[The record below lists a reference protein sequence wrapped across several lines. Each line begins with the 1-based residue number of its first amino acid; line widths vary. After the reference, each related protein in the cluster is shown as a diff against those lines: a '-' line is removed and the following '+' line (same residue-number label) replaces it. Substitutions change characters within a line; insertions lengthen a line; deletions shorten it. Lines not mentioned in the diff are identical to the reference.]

1 MKKHITILLIL
12 SISFVSFGQT
22 SIKPKNKIEISE
34 VNESLDIKILIELEK
49 IKTEKKHLEKEV
61 SKLER
66 LIEKEISSTNEKL
79 KEQKEDT
86 KDLINI
92 YVFFIG
98 IVLALIGAAINFFG
112 KIAIKKRVEQI
123 IQNTAEE
130 YAESKTN
137 EVISQKVTDDY
148 ISKIIKKKGDA
159 EIERLLNEL
168 KTKGNYTIESIKK
181 KGNDIIN
188 SVWAA
193 PPKHIET
200 AIELDA
206 TDEEIKQKQ
215 ENLRADEFFNL
226 AFNTKDHKI
235 RISLYENVL
244 ELEPENYNALNN
256 IGVAYNDLYKFK
268 KAIEYLSKAIKL
280 EPNNSLAFANRAN
293 SYNQLDEFD
302 LSISDANK
310 SIELNQKN
318 EWPYAIKGNVLTKQQ
333 KFIEAEE
340 ILNKSIELNPKSAVA
355 YFNRGYFNEETK
367 RYDESI
373 SDYLKAEELGYLNL
387 AFLYNNL
394 AVGYRRIKEFD
405 KAISYIQKAREVNPD
420 WPNLDGTMALIYS
433 DKGDKEN
440 FYKFLKQALD
450 KGCPVWNYLSDYAF
464 DPYRN
469 EKRLEKLIEPY
480 KKNYYA

>member
-12 SISFVSFGQT
+12 SISFVFFGQT
-22 SIKPKNKIEISE
+22 SIKPKNKLEISE
-34 VNESLDIKILIELEK
+34 VNKYLDIKILIELEK
-49 IKTEKKHLEKEV
+49 IKTEKIHLEEEV

-168 KTKGNYTIESIKK
+168 KTKGNDTIESIKK

-200 AIELDA
+200 SIELDA

-215 ENLRADEFFNL
+215 ENIRADEFFNL

-310 SIELNQKN
+310 SIELNPKN
-318 EWPYAIKGNVLTKQQ
+318 E
-333 KFIEAEE
+333 
-340 ILNKSIELNPKSAVA
+340 
-355 YFNRGYFNEETK
+355 
-367 RYDESI
+367 
-373 SDYLKAEELGYLNL
+373 
-387 AFLYNNL
+387 
-394 AVGYRRIKEFD
+394 
-405 KAISYIQKAREVNPD
+405 
-420 WPNLDGTMALIYS
+420 
-433 DKGDKEN
+433 
-440 FYKFLKQALD
+440 
-450 KGCPVWNYLSDYAF
+450 
-464 DPYRN
+464 
-469 EKRLEKLIEPY
+469 
-480 KKNYYA
+480 

>member
-1 MKKHITILLIL
+1 MIITISYI
-12 SISFVSFGQT
+12 SFGQT
-22 SIKPKNKIEISE
+22 AIKAKKDTEQPQISE
-34 VNESLDIKILIELEK
+34 SLYVKSLLEIEK
-49 IKTEKKHLEKEV
+49 IKSDKKHLEIEV
-61 SKLER
+61 SRLNKL
-66 LIEKEISSTNEKL
+66 ISKEISSVEEKI

-86 KDLINI
+86 KDRINV

-98 IVLALIGAAINFFG
+98 LVLALIGAAINFFG

-123 IQNTAEE
+123 IENKAQA
-130 YAESKTN
+130 YAENKTN

-168 KTKGNYTIESIKK
+168 KIKGNDTIADIKQ

-193 PPKHIET
+193 PPNHSET
-200 AIELDA
+200 AIESDA

-215 ENLRADEFFNL
+215 ENIRADEFFNL

-256 IGVAYNDLYKFK
+256 IGVAYNDLYDFK
-268 KAIEYLSKAIKL
+268 KAIEYLDKAIEL
-280 EPNNSLAFANRAN
+280 NPNNSLAYANKAN
-293 SYNQLDEFD
+293 SHNQLDEYD
-302 LSISDANK
+302 LAIENADK
-310 SIELNQKN
+310 SIELNPKN

-333 KFIEAEE
+333 KFVEAEE

-367 RYDESI
+367 RYAESI
-373 SDYLKAEELGYLNL
+373 NDYLKAEEIGHPNL
-387 AFLYNNL
+387 ALLYNNL
-394 AVGYRRIKEFD
+394 AVGYRRIKDFD

-433 DKGDKEN
+433 DKGDTEN

-450 KGCPVWNYLSDYAF
+450 KGCPVWNYLNDYAF